1 MVGERHRQWHGEARQ
16 AAIQAGPDQRWTAPT
31 GPAVALG
38 TGSRQTRPEVTA
50 ARTLANR
57 LVDDLVGRGE
67 LAEQWRAAFV
77 EVPRHLFIPDTV
89 WRQDRGRHD
98 HDLVPMCRAADPDG
112 WLRMAYENCSVIT
125 QVDDGRPTGGDAGWE
140 VTSSA
145 SMPGVVAQML
155 AALDV
160 EPGMRVLEVGTGTGY
175 NAALLAHRLGASSVT
190 SMEIDP
196 EVADHARRALAAAG
210 YQEVTV
216 ITGDGTS
223 GYPPRAP
230 FDRVICT
237 AAAERLPYPWI
248 AQTTPAGKVLVPWA
262 TAYYPAGLLTLTVHP
277 DGTATGRI
285 GEPAA
290 FMWLRGQ
297 RAPRYRLAPIVD
309 AAPDYTV
316 THTDLHPAGIAGDRH
331 AATAIGL
338 RVPRCQFL
346 YDPDT
351 ADAGTLYLIDQWG
364 GSWASLHLTPDG
376 PPYEVRQAG
385 PRSLWD
391 ELRAAYRW
399 WGELGKPPVHEWQ
412 FTVTETGQQITL
424 DESVVLRP

>member
-1 MVGERHRQWHGEARQ
+1 M
-16 AAIQAGPDQRWTAPT
+16 
-31 GPAVALG
+31 
-38 TGSRQTRPEVTA
+38 TA
-50 ARTLANR
+50 ARTLADR
-57 LVDDLVGRGE
+57 MVDDLAERGE
-67 LAEQWRAAFV
+67 LAEQWRVAFA

-89 WRQDRGRHD
+89 WRQDRGRPG
-98 HDLVPMCRAADPDG
+98 HDLVPVRRADDPDG

-125 QVDDGRPTGGDAGWE
+125 QVDDGRSTDGDAGWE

-145 SMPGVVAQML
+145 SMPAVVAQML

-160 EPGMRVLEVGTGTGY
+160 EPGMRVLEIGTGTGY

-190 SMEIDP
+190 SIEIDP
-196 EVADHARRALAAAG
+196 EVAGHARRALAIAG
-210 YQEVTV
+210 FEEVTV
-216 ITGDGTS
+216 VTGDGTS
-223 GYPPRAP
+223 GYPPHAP

-237 AAAERLPYPWI
+237 AAAERLPHPWI
-248 AQTTPAGKVLVPWA
+248 AQTTPGGKVLVPWA
-262 TAYYPAGLLTLTVHP
+262 TAYYPAGLLTLTVHT

-290 FMWLRGQ
+290 FMWLRDQ
-297 RAPRYRLAPIVD
+297 RVPRYQLASVFD
-309 AAPDYTV
+309 ATPDYTV
-316 THTDLHPAGIAGDRH
+316 IRTDSHPADVAGDRH

-351 ADAGTLYLIDQWG
+351 ADTGTLYLIDQWD
-364 GSWASLHLTPDG
+364 GSWASLHLTSDG

-391 ELRAAYRW
+391 ELQA
-399 WGELGKPPVHEWQ
+399 
-412 FTVTETGQQITL
+412 
-424 DESVVLRP
+424 